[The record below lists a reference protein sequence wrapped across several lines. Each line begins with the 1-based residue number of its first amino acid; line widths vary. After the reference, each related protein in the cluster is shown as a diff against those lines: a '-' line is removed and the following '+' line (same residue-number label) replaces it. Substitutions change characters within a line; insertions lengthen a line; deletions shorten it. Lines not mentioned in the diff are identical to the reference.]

1 VLFAIQMGH
10 LDVVR
15 RLVEYG
21 ADVNDTAPD
30 GTSALVMAIANGH
43 YEVASYLLDHAADPN
58 AAGQGWNALV
68 QVVRTRNPSVGQAPP
83 LIPTGRVTSFELAQK
98 ILDQGVEID
107 APIEKQIRDRYRTHM
122 NMVGATAYVM
132 AAKGADHEMMR
143 LLLLYGADPL
153 VKTDDDRTALMV
165 AAGIDMWY
173 IDEDS
178 GSNEDAVEA
187 VKVAL
192 EAGSD
197 VNAIDDDGDTALH
210 GAAFRG
216 SNEIVQMLVEHGAK
230 LDVHN
235 YLGFTP
241 LMIANG
247 DQRISCNLQRRPW
260 TVDLL
265 TKIMTERG
273 LPALVRSDEDKFADG
288 VSRGYTNVP
297 KPPKQDPRQDPNCRQ

>member
-1 VLFAIQMGH
+1 MGH